1 MSPFDHRLRAQT
13 PLTNAAQATLG
24 HACRKRAQDGR
35 QTSRKFRLQQQL
47 RSLRSTGRTAAG
59 RLQIARILSELQ
71 QEGLLASA
79 QDSSAAIQALGSAG
93 WWQEALALFEVALNS
108 RGAGSG
114 RVDVDVR
121 MYNAAIAALRSSP
134 FRWQQA
140 FALVHAMSVSKVQ
153 PDIATTNSAATA
165 LKGELLWKQ
174 ALSAYATAA
183 QQGVCMDKV
192 GTNILMAAMVA
203 VDCRWSMGMK
213 TLRFALLQQLQPDV
227 CSLGCVLGILSSQ
240 SHWARSCWQLRAAA
254 TAALEMDTIALNSAL
269 SSTEEVSH
277 WAVGLSLLAATL
289 CHQLRT
295 DAISFNAVLSAASK
309 QGVWWHGLQYLEWL
323 NQLGEPTLVSYNSL
337 LVYADGDG
345 RRWETAVRILDDMTA
360 DGSSRKAR
368 EFRPDVVTISSVGNM
383 LQAFGQWEQAMLL
396 AKTPHRG
403 AADMREGSD
412 GEMLP
417 TATSAPVLGN
427 VMAAAERAG
436 CWERALDLIHW
447 AQARAAV
454 SNVVSCGSAACTA
467 VMGALSKG
475 KEWRRSLGLTAPL
488 HGLVSPTS
496 EAVNAVISSFS
507 RGSCWPN
514 AVSVVE
520 QMHWSRLK
528 ADVFTCT
535 SAISSCEK
543 ALWLPSLELLGWM
556 RRNLG
561 LKSMQPAVNAAV
573 SACGSSRSW
582 MWPLE
587 LMFGSGTATTGPL
600 EQLADRGFP
609 EASSQEACQP
619 GVAAV
624 FLALHED
631 GRWEDALQVCRQI
644 HLRSVQ
650 PDVASYGLL
659 VMQCEQQGM
668 AGQEIG
674 MLRSLFRVASGLSAD
689 LASWSPNSGRTGGDK
704 TPPKLEWLV

>member
-1 MSPFDHRLRAQT
+1 M
-13 PLTNAAQATLG
+13 AQATLG
-24 HACRKRAQDGR
+24 HARRKRAQDGR

-108 RGAGSG
+108 PGAGIG
-114 RVDVDVR
+114 KVDVDIR

-140 FALVHAMSVSKVQ
+140 FALVHAMSASQLQ

-174 ALSAYATAA
+174 TLSAYVTAT

-203 VDCRWSMGMK
+203 VDCRWSLGME

-277 WAVGLSLLAATL
+277 WAAGLSLLTATL
-289 CHQLRT
+289 RHQLRA
-295 DAISFNAVLSAASK
+295 DAISFNGVLSAASK
-309 QGVWWHGLQYLEWL
+309 QGVWRHGLQYLEWL

-360 DGSSRKAR
+360 DGFSRKAR

-383 LQAFGQWEQAMLL
+383 LQAFGQWGQAMLL
-396 AKTPHRG
+396 AKTPHG
-403 AADMREGSD
+403 GSD
-412 GEMLP
+412 GEKPP

-436 CWERALDLIHW
+436 CWERALDLIRW

-520 QMHWSRLK
+520 QMHWSRLE

-543 ALWLPSLELLGWM
+543 ALWLHSLELLGWM

-587 LMFGSGTATTGPL
+587 LMFGSGTATTG
-600 EQLADRGFP
+600 FP
-609 EASSQEACQP
+609 EASTQEACQP

-650 PDVASYGLL
+650 PDIASYGLL

-674 MLRSLFRVASGLSAD
+674 MLRSLFHVASGLS
-689 LASWSPNSGRTGGDK
+689 
-704 TPPKLEWLV
+704 

>member
-507 RGSCWPN
+507 RG
-514 AVSVVE
+514 
-520 QMHWSRLK
+520 
-528 ADVFTCT
+528 
-535 SAISSCEK
+535 
-543 ALWLPSLELLGWM
+543 
-556 RRNLG
+556 
-561 LKSMQPAVNAAV
+561 
-573 SACGSSRSW
+573 
-582 MWPLE
+582 
-587 LMFGSGTATTGPL
+587 
-600 EQLADRGFP
+600 
-609 EASSQEACQP
+609 
-619 GVAAV
+619 VAAS
-624 FLALHED
+624 
-631 GRWEDALQVCRQI
+631 
-644 HLRSVQ
+644 LRSFD
-650 PDVASYGLL
+650 P
-659 VMQCEQQGM
+659 
-668 AGQEIG
+668 
-674 MLRSLFRVASGLSAD
+674 F
-689 LASWSPNSGRTGGDK
+689 
-704 TPPKLEWLV
+704 

>member
-1 MSPFDHRLRAQT
+1 MP
-13 PLTNAAQATLG
+13 AANEHKMG
-24 HACRKRAQDGR
+24 
-35 QTSRKFRLQQQL
+35 
-47 RSLRSTGRTAAG
+47 G
-59 RLQIARILSELQ
+59 RLPGSFGCSSSFGACEAQVAQPLDAFKSHVYCRSCNRKAYWHQHRTLPLPSKRLAARAGGRKLWHSSKWHSTLEVPAA
-71 QEGLLASA
+71 EGLMS
-79 QDSSAAIQALGSAG
+79 
-93 WWQEALALFEVALNS
+93 
-108 RGAGSG
+108 
-114 RVDVDVR
+114 

-507 RGSCWPN
+507 RG
-514 AVSVVE
+514 
-520 QMHWSRLK
+520 
-528 ADVFTCT
+528 
-535 SAISSCEK
+535 
-543 ALWLPSLELLGWM
+543 
-556 RRNLG
+556 
-561 LKSMQPAVNAAV
+561 
-573 SACGSSRSW
+573 
-582 MWPLE
+582 
-587 LMFGSGTATTGPL
+587 
-600 EQLADRGFP
+600 
-609 EASSQEACQP
+609 
-619 GVAAV
+619 VAAS
-624 FLALHED
+624 
-631 GRWEDALQVCRQI
+631 
-644 HLRSVQ
+644 LRSFD
-650 PDVASYGLL
+650 P
-659 VMQCEQQGM
+659 
-668 AGQEIG
+668 
-674 MLRSLFRVASGLSAD
+674 F
-689 LASWSPNSGRTGGDK
+689 
-704 TPPKLEWLV
+704 

>member
-1 MSPFDHRLRAQT
+1 M
-13 PLTNAAQATLG
+13 AQATLG
-24 HACRKRAQDGR
+24 PARKRAQDVR
-35 QTSRKFRLQQQL
+35 QNSRKFWLQQQL

-59 RLQIARILSELQ
+59 RLRIARILSELQ
-71 QEGLLASA
+71 QKGLLASA

-108 RGAGSG
+108 RGAGAG
-114 RVDVDVR
+114 GTTPRMVDVR

-140 FALVHAMSVSKVQ
+140 FALVHAMSVSHLQ
-153 PDIATTNSAATA
+153 PDIATMNSAATA

-174 ALSAYATAA
+174 TLSAYAAA
-183 QQGVCMDKV
+183 TKQGVCMDKV

-203 VDCRWSMGMK
+203 VDCRWSLGMES
-213 TLRFALLQQLQPDV
+213 LRFALLQKLQPDV

-240 SHWARSCWQLRAAA
+240 SHWARSCWQLRAASA
-254 TAALEMDTIALNSAL
+254 AALEMDTIALNSAL

-277 WAVGLSLLAATL
+277 WAAGLSLLTTTL
-289 CHQLRT
+289 RHQLRT

-323 NQLGEPTLVSYNSL
+323 HQLGEPTLVSYNSL

-345 RRWETAVRILDDMTA
+345 RRWETAVQILDDMTA
-360 DGSSRKAR
+360 DCFSGKAR
-368 EFRPDVVTISSVGNM
+368 EFLPDVVTVSSVGNM
-383 LQAFGQWEQAMLL
+383 LQAFAQWEQAMLL
-396 AKTPHRG
+396 ANKPH
-403 AADMREGSD
+403 EGSD
-412 GEMLP
+412 GETPP

-436 CWERALDLIHW
+436 CWERALDLIRW
-447 AQARAAV
+447 AQARATV
-454 SNVVSCGSAACTA
+454 SDMVSCGSAACTA

-475 KEWRRSLGLTAPL
+475 KKWRCSLGLAAPL

-507 RGSCWPN
+507 RGNCWPN
-514 AVSVVE
+514 ALSVVE
-520 QMHWSRLK
+520 QMHWSRLQ

-543 ALWLPSLELLGWM
+543 ALWLPSLELLRWM
-556 RRNLG
+556 HRNLG
-561 LKSMQPAVNAAV
+561 LESMQPAVNAAV

-587 LMFGSGTATTGPL
+587 LMFGSGAATTG
-600 EQLADRGFP
+600 FP
-609 EASSQEACQP
+609 DASSQEACQP

-624 FLALHED
+624 FLALSEA
-631 GRWEDALQVCRQI
+631 GRWEDALKVSR
-644 HLRSVQ
+644 RVK

-659 VMQCEQQGM
+659 VMQCEQEGM

-674 MLRSLFRVASGLSAD
+674 MIRSLFRVASGALCK
-689 LASWSPNSGRTGGDK
+689 PRI
-704 TPPKLEWLV
+704 LEPELGAEEEIGHRR